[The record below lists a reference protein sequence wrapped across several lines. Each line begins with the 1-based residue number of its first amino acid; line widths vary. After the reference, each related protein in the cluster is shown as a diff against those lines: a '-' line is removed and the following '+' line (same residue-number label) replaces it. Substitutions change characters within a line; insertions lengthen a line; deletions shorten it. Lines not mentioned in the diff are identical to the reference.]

1 MYSEKIKN
9 HWDRIFNQDEN
20 GFDKVFKT
28 TLEEV
33 EMLTKDY
40 NFSLVPKE
48 PYRSDTVFSKD
59 WQTDAICRRCGE
71 IEDVLKKYYVR
82 NREDLDRR
90 LANSDKLGETLE
102 QTEGLPLEVVI
113 ELVKDLN
120 YIWVVDPKEENDSFG
135 QPVEIP
141 TRDITVDFEHKE
153 LVVYNECDNEEWY
166 RFPFEKYK
174 KTWWLKN
181 DTPITAVEDSNKK
194 E

>member
-1 MYSEKIKN
+1 MYNGKFRQFYNQQFKE
-9 HWDRIFNQDEN
+9 DLDFNDSLKLLN
-20 GFDKVFKT
+20 NY
-28 TLEEV
+28 
-33 EMLTKDY
+33 TK
-40 NFSLVPKE
+40 SIAPKE
-48 PYRSDTVFSKD
+48 KYTYNIFFSTD
-59 WQTDAICRRCGE
+59 WQTDLICRRYVQ
-71 IEDVLKKYYVR
+71 IEEVMQKYWVC
-82 NREDLDRR
+82 NREDLNRR

-120 YIWVVDPKEENDSFG
+120 YIWVIDPKEENDSFG
-135 QPVEIP
+135 QPVKIP

-166 RFPFEKYK
+166 RFPFEMYK